1 MAGIVYAH
9 HRADTW
15 QRWFSWYDCTG
26 GGNVLSTALARTTT
40 RFELSAPGNME
51 TSIGEYKAN
60 VIHSP

>member
-1 MAGIVYAH
+1 MRTTERTLGSDGLGW
-9 HRADTW
+9 HRLH
-15 QRWFSWYDCTG
+15 RRR
-26 GGNVLSTALARTTT
+26 NVLSTALARTTT